1 MLVKVSYVPNQE
13 IAVHEIIEED
23 GPAFFEEIVRQM
35 LSGQVHIQPTVNW
48 IDGIAFVV
56 SPMPATEDIIKE
68 NLVGK
73 IHFAAV
79 MFTKT
84 PFQAQVTVK
93 LNNQEFSVRLRNA
106 ERNPTLVDLVG
117 FLKSY
122 KRS

>member
-23 GPAFFEEIVRQM
+23 GPPFFEEIVRQM

-79 MFTKT
+79 MFTRT